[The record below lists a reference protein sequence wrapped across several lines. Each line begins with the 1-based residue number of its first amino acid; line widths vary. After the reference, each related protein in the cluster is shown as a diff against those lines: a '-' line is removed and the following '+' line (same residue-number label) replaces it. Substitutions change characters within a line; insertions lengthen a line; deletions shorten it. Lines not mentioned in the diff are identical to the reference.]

1 MKRYS
6 IPLPVLYLLS
16 ITIVGFTLF
25 WGYCWNWWGQA
36 PLWQLLF
43 QSVCPL
49 ASDEA
54 RYPQNVDV
62 LVSARLSP
70 SAGHPLPSGKYLLY
84 SRMVGENHEREYY
97 TYDFEARTHQQFNP
111 PTIPRNL
118 SLYITDEWMLIQ
130 SQYTRS
136 YNDAEYFLVN
146 VDSQQEIPLIEHRS
160 RVDLAREIPADLI
173 ALLRASDTVYV
184 KGASILGLP
193 TPLGNSIDPHHL
205 IIGTT
210 FIGDLEYGQKIANHL
225 HTYGITPIVVSSNF
239 SPDGLFYHLASSYD
253 PSSDS
258 IYATSTNEPIVV
270 GSVPNFTATGW
281 AYRQQGI
288 ILTAIPTS
296 LLGGSSLI
304 VLFPIPQPILLLRQ
318 NSQYLP
324 PDLQAEFAA
333 QDALE
338 ARNKILADIVMV
350 VLIVASVGMGLLT
363 ARTHLHRR
371 RAEKPVPPQGSYR

>member
-1 MKRYS
+1 MKRYA
-6 IPLPVLYLLS
+6 IPLPILYLLS
-16 ITIVGFTLF
+16 IAIISFTFF

-70 SAGHPLPSGKYLLY
+70 NAGHPLPSGKYLFY
-84 SRMVGENHEREYY
+84 SRVFGKPRQRTYY
-97 TYDFEARTHQQFNP
+97 TYDFETRIHQQINFPN
-111 PTIPRNL
+111 ISRNL
-118 SLYITDEWMLIQ
+118 SMYITDEWLLIEP
-130 SQYTRS
+130 SS
-136 YNDAEYFLVN
+136 SGSDSDLEYFLVN
-146 VDSQQEIPLIEHRS
+146 VSSHQEIPLVEHRS
-160 RVDLAREIPADLI
+160 KVDLAEEVPADIL

-184 KGASILGLP
+184 TGGIILAISGR
-193 TPLGNSIDPHHL
+193 LGNPADQHHL
-205 IIGTT
+205 IIGTG
-210 FIGDLEYGQKIANHL
+210 FIWALKYGQNIANHL

-239 SPDGLFYHLASSYD
+239 SADGAFYY
-253 PSSDS
+253 PSSSQS
-258 IYATSTNEPIVV
+258 IFSSDTDEAIVV
-270 GSVPNFTATGW
+270 GTVPNFTATGW

-288 ILTAIPTS
+288 ILRAIPTS

-318 NSQYLP
+318 DLQYLP
-324 PDLQAEFAA
+324 PDLQAQFAA

-338 ARNKILADIVMV
+338 ARNKKEADMIMVILMA
-350 VLIVASVGMGLLT
+350 ATMGSIAFT
-363 ARTHLHRR
+363 IRTHYR
-371 RAEKPVPPQGSYR
+371 RARRETPV